1 MTTKTRSWIGVALAG
16 VVAVGSATWLLAQAP
31 VAPPQGGR
39 GAAPVPPKPIS
50 EEFLLLGDETR
61 GSGEAQFV
69 IDPTDANNIIGTG
82 MGTWQ
87 AIPGC
92 EAPNVNCKD
101 FHNFPNSTWPVSAQS
116 FDGGRTWKHFVL
128 PILEGKRTRCPD
140 PFAGATKDGIMLI
153 GCEPRETDPVAIDPP
168 GGTALLRSEDHG
180 KTWSKRIEGISSY
193 TPNGKYR
200 TDLNI
205 KSFPQFAPDL
215 KPYFGGNSPWDRPWL
230 TFDDKTGTIYLT
242 SSGGQ
247 TNIDT
252 GAPDKLRTQSYF
264 TVSKDKAK
272 SFGTVYAL
280 DSLDWPQSGRVSA
293 AAGLGSFAEI
303 YVASKVP
310 ASEGVSC
317 PCQVFGISYDE
328 GKTWT
333 RHVMKHIVIPAAAPG
348 ARAGGGGG
356 GGGGVSNLIAD
367 PTTPG
372 RFSVMRTV
380 QGAAPHYEIS
390 TSNDDGKTWSP
401 FVSVG
406 TVPEATSVT
415 KPAIMYSRF
424 GGVIGLTWKAVYT
437 GGSFDV
443 WSVIS
448 KDAGK
453 TFSAPLRVSHEKSP
467 ARDYY
472 RNSQQDDNDGIDM
485 TKDMLMTIW
494 GDSRAG
500 FQASWFGKVALSSY
514 QFGTR

>member
-1 MTTKTRSWIGVALAG
+1 MTSRTKSWIGMFVVGIAVA
-16 VVAVGSATWLLAQAP
+16 GSAVWLMAQE
-31 VAPPQGGR
+31 PPPAAAQGGGR
-39 GAAPVPPKPIS
+39 GAAPPPKPVS

-61 GSGEAQFV
+61 GSGEAQFTV
-69 IDPTDANNIIGTG
+69 DPTDANNIIGTG

-101 FHNFPNSTWPVSAQS
+101 FHNFPNSTWPVSAQT

-140 PFAGATKDGIMLI
+140 PFAGSTKDGIMFI

-168 GGTALLRSEDHG
+168 GGTAFLRSTDHG
-180 KTWSKRIEGISSY
+180 KTWSKRVEGISSY

-200 TDLNI
+200 TDVDI
-205 KSFPQFAPDL
+205 KAFPQFAPEL

-230 TFDDKTGTIYLT
+230 YFDDKTGTIYLT

-264 TVSKDKAK
+264 TVSTNKGA

-280 DSLDWPQSGRVSA
+280 DSLDWPQSGRVST

-317 PCQVFGISYDE
+317 PCQVFGISYDQ
-328 GKTWT
+328 GKTWQ
-333 RHVMKHIVIPAAAPG
+333 RHVMKHITIPAAAPG
-348 ARAGGGGG
+348 ARAGGGGPG
-356 GGGGVSNLIAD
+356 GGGGVSNLVAD

-372 RFSVMRTV
+372 RFTVMRTV
-380 QGAAPHYEIS
+380 NTPAPHYELS
-390 TSNDDGKTWSP
+390 TSNDDGKTWSAFSAVASIP
-401 FVSVG
+401 D
-406 TVPEATSVT
+406 ATGMA
-415 KPAIMYSRF
+415 KPAIMYSRHASLL
-424 GGVIGLTWKAVYT
+424 GLTWKAVYP
-437 GGSFDV
+437 GGSFDL
-443 WSVIS
+443 WGVIS

-453 TFSAPLRVSHEKSP
+453 TFSAPLRISHEKSP

-472 RNSQQDDNDGIDM
+472 RNSQQDDNDGIDIS
-485 TKDMLMTIW
+485 KDTLYSIW
-494 GDSRAG
+494 GDNRAG
-500 FQASWFGKVALSSY
+500 FQASWFAKVALSSF
-514 QFGTR
+514 QFK

>member
-1 MTTKTRSWIGVALAG
+1 MKRQAKVWIGMLS
-16 VVAVGSATWLLAQAP
+16 VVIAVVGGAAWLMAQELQP
-31 VAPPQGGR
+31 GGGR
-39 GAAPVPPKPIS
+39 QAAPTPPKPLS

-69 IDPTDANNIIGTG
+69 VDPTDANVIIGTG

-101 FHNFPNSTWPVSAQS
+101 FHNFPNSTWPVSAQTA
-116 FDGGRTWKHFVL
+116 DGGRTWKHFVL

-140 PFAGATKDGIMLI
+140 PFAGATKDGILFI

-168 GGTALLRSEDHG
+168 GGTAFLRSTDHG
-180 KTWSKRIEGISSY
+180 KTWSKRVEGISSY
-193 TPNGKYR
+193 TPNGKYK
-200 TDLNI
+200 TDVDI
-205 KSFPQFAPDL
+205 KAFPQFAPDL

-230 TFDDKTGTIYLT
+230 TFDDKTGAIFLT

-252 GAPDKLRTQSYF
+252 GAPDKLRTQSYY
-264 TVSKDKAK
+264 TVSTNKGA

-280 DSLDWPQSGRVSA
+280 DAPDWPQSGRVNA
-293 AAGLGSFAEI
+293 AAGLGSFAEV

-317 PCQVFGISYDE
+317 PCQVFGISYDN
-328 GKTWT
+328 GKTWQ
-333 RHVMKHIVIPAAAPG
+333 RHVMKHIVIPAAQPG
-348 ARAGGGGG
+348 ARGGGGG
-356 GGGGVSNLIAD
+356 GGGGVGNLVAD

-372 RFSVMRTV
+372 RFTVMRLV
-380 QGAAPHYEIS
+380 GAPAPHYELS
-390 TSNDDGKTWSP
+390 TSNDDGKTWSA
-401 FVSVG
+401 FVSAG
-406 TVPEATSVT
+406 TTPDATSLT
-415 KPAIMYSRF
+415 KPAIMYSRHASLLA
-424 GGVIGLTWKAVYT
+424 LTWKAGYP

-453 TFSAPLRVSHEKSP
+453 TFSAPLRISHEKSP

-472 RNSQQDDNDGIDM
+472 RNSQQDDNDGIDLS
-485 TKDMLMTIW
+485 KDTLFAIW

-514 QFGTR
+514 QFK

>member
-1 MTTKTRSWIGVALAG
+1 MTLGPKAWISTALAG
-16 VVAVGSATWLLAQAP
+16 IVIVASATWLVAQTPPGTPAAP
-31 VAPPQGGR
+31 QGGGR
-39 GAAPVPPKPIS
+39 GAAPPPKPMS

-69 IDPTDANNIIGTG
+69 VDPTDANNMIATG

-116 FDGGRTWKHFVL
+116 SDGGRTWKHFVL

-140 PFAGATKDGIMLI
+140 PFAGATKDGVMLI

-180 KTWSKRIEGISSY
+180 KTWSKRVEGISSY

-200 TDLNI
+200 TDVNI

-230 TFDDKTGTIYLT
+230 TFDDKTGAIYLT

-252 GAPDKLRTQSYF
+252 GKPETLRTQSYF
-264 TVSKDKAK
+264 TVSTDKAK

-280 DSLDWPQSGRVSA
+280 DAPDWPQSGRVSA
-293 AAGLGSFAEI
+293 AAGLGTFAEI

-310 ASEGVSC
+310 AGEGVSC
-317 PCQVFGISYDE
+317 PCQVFGISYDQ
-328 GKTWT
+328 GKTWS
-333 RHVMKHIVIPAAAPG
+333 RHVMKHIAIPAAG
-348 ARAGGGGG
+348 AGRGG

-380 QGAAPHYEIS
+380 NTPAPHLEFS

-401 FVSVG
+401 FAAVGSV
-406 TVPEATSVT
+406 PDATGIA
-415 KPAIMYSRF
+415 KPAVMYSRF
-424 GGVIGLTWKAVYT
+424 GGVLGFTWKATYP

-485 TKDMLMTIW
+485 TKDTLMTIW

-500 FQASWFGKVALSSY
+500 FQASWFAKVSMASY
-514 QFGTR
+514 QFGVR

>member
-1 MTTKTRSWIGVALAG
+1 MATRATKVLSTVLMGVA
-16 VVAVGSATWLLAQAP
+16 VVGSMTWLFAQELQP
-31 VAPPQGGR
+31 GGGR
-39 GAAPVPPKPIS
+39 QAAATPPKPLS

-69 IDPTDANNIIGTG
+69 VDPTNPNVIIGTG

-116 FDGGRTWKHFVL
+116 DDGGRTWKHFVL
-128 PILEGKRTRCPD
+128 PILEGRRTRCPD
-140 PFAGATKDGIMLI
+140 PFAGATKDGVLFI

-168 GGTALLRSEDHG
+168 GGTAFLRSTDHG

-193 TPNGKYR
+193 TPNGKYK
-200 TDLNI
+200 TDVDI
-205 KSFPQFAPDL
+205 KAFPQFASDL

-230 TFDDKTGTIYLT
+230 TFDDKTGAIFLT

-252 GAPDKLRTQSYF
+252 GAPDRLRTQSYF
-264 TVSKDKAK
+264 TVSTNKGA

-293 AAGLGSFAEI
+293 VAGLGSFAEV

-310 ASEGVSC
+310 ASEGASC
-317 PCQVFGISYDE
+317 PCQVFGISYDN
-328 GKTWT
+328 GKTWQ
-333 RHVMKHIVIPAAAPG
+333 RHVMKHIVIPAAQAG
-348 ARAGGGGG
+348 ARGGGAGGGAGIG
-356 GGGGVSNLIAD
+356 NLVAD

-372 RFSVMRTV
+372 RFTV
-380 QGAAPHYEIS
+380 GRLVGGAAPHYEFS

-401 FVSVG
+401 FVSAG
-406 TVPEATSVT
+406 TVPDATSFTKLAVT
-415 KPAIMYSRF
+415 YSRHAS
-424 GGVIGLTWKAVYT
+424 LLAMTWKAVYP

-443 WSVIS
+443 WGVIS

-472 RNSQQDDNDGIDM
+472 RNSQQDDNDGIDVS
-485 TKDMLMTIW
+485 TDTLFTIW

-500 FQASWFGKVALSSY
+500 FQASWFAKVALSSF
-514 QFGTR
+514 QFK